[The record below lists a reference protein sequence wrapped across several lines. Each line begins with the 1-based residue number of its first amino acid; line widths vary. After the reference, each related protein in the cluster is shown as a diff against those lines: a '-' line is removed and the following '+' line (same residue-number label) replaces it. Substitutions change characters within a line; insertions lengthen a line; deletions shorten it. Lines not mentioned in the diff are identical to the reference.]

1 MRTPP
6 CQLLG
11 IEQPI
16 GEAPMSAVPQLDAA
30 VSNAGALGML
40 ALSWS
45 TPAGA
50 GVRETAT
57 LTDRP
62 FGGDFIL
69 ASEQHR
75 RLDEAL
81 EGGIRIVSLVWADP
95 GDDVDQV
102 NDVDGLVL
110 HTVGSVDDARR
121 GRRRPAHRGIDL
133 ARAASSRA
141 APLANRNDH
150 RRRLVLR
157 WVPRS
162 DGRVGSGPSPCSPRR
177 WTACVRM
184 PGDP

>member
-110 HTVGSVDDARR
+110 HTVGSVDDTR
-121 GRRRPAHRGIDL
+121 
-133 ARAASSRA
+133 RAAA
-141 APLANRNDH
+141 GGPAPGNRPGEGGVFT
-150 RRRLVLR
+150 RCASGE
-157 WVPRS
+157 PERS
-162 DGRVGSGPSPCSPRR
+162 PSPLGASVGAPIRR
-177 WTACVRM
+177 TRRQRTVTVFSSKVDGVRE
-184 PGDP
+184 DAW